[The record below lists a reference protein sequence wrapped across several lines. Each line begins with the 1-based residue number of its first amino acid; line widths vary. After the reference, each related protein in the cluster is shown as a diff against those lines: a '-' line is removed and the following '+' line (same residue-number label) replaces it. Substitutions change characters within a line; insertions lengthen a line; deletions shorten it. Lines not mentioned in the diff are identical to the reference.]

1 MVKKYWQNAI
11 SKRSAAPSGRATQA
25 RGAMRLGR
33 AEIVSI
39 MLSLGMFT
47 ALGNYARAESLET
60 IPSNLRATI
69 SAIEEAANDR
79 DLSKLM
85 TFYNANFTNSDGL
98 NVELMAQA
106 LEQTWSTYP
115 RLRYHT
121 TIESW
126 ERKGDELVVETLTR
140 MNGTQ
145 RNQGRSISL
154 VSTVRSRQYF
164 QDQQIIRQEII
175 SEQTQLK
182 TGSQPPIIKAIAPE
196 AVKVGEKYNFDVI
209 VTDPLKNNV
218 LMGAAL
224 EERTG
229 SDRYINPSTLELEPL
244 SAGGIYKVVTAPL
257 LPDNHWLSAIV
268 VRSDGITM
276 VTRRVRIER

>member
-1 MVKKYWQNAI
+1 MKNRMVKKYWQNALA
-11 SKRSAAPSGRATQA
+11 S
-25 RGAMRLGR
+25 L
-33 AEIVSI
+33 
-39 MLSLGMFT
+39 MLSLGMLT
-47 ALGNYARAESLET
+47 ALSNDGRAESSDT

-69 SAIEEAANDR
+69 SAIEDAANDQ

-98 NVELMAQA
+98 TVELMAQA

-115 RLRYHT
+115 RLRYRT
-121 TIESW
+121 IIESW
-126 ERKGDELVVETLTR
+126 ERKGDDLVVETLTR

-145 RNQGRSISL
+145 ANQGRSISL

-175 SEQTQLK
+175 SEQTKLK
-182 TGSQPPIIKAIAPE
+182 TGSQPPVIKAIAPE
-196 AVKVGEKYNFDVI
+196 IVKAGEKYNFDVI
-209 VTDPLKNNV
+209 VTEPLKNNL

-229 SDRYINPSTLELEPL
+229 GDRYIKPSTLEIEPL
-244 SAGGIYKVVTAPL
+244 SAGGIYKQVTAPL
-257 LPDNHWLSAIV
+257 LPDNHWLSAII

>member
-1 MVKKYWQNAI
+1 MLPTELYGESNGEKTMVKKYWQNVI
-11 SKRSAAPSGRATQA
+11 
-25 RGAMRLGR
+25 AMRLGR
-33 AEIVSI
+33 AEIASV
-39 MLSLGMFT
+39 MLSLAMFPL
-47 ALGNYARAESLET
+47 LGSDGRAESPAT

-69 SAIEEAANDR
+69 AAIEEAANEQ

-85 TFYNANFTNSDGL
+85 TFYNANFTHSDGL
-98 NVELMAQA
+98 TVEVMARA

-115 RLRYHT
+115 RLRYQT

-126 ERKGDELVVETLTR
+126 ERRGDELVVETVTR
-140 MNGTQ
+140 MSGSQ
-145 RNQGRSISL
+145 RDQGRNISL
-154 VSTVRSRQYF
+154 VSNVRSRQYF
-164 QDQQIIRQEII
+164 QDQKIIRQEII
-175 SEQTQLK
+175 SEQTELK
-182 TGSQPPIIKAIAPE
+182 TGSQPPVLKAIAPE
-196 AVKVGEKYNFDVI
+196 TVKVGEKYNFDVI
-209 VTDPLKNNV
+209 VTEPLENNV
-218 LMGAAL
+218 LLGAAL

-276 VTRRVRIER
+276 VTKRVRIER